1 MEVDRSLAFL
11 DVKIQVRSDGTLSHS
26 VYRKPTH
33 TDRYL
38 KATSHHHPGHLNS
51 VVASLTNRAYDLC
64 DDEHLHNELQHLRQV
79 LQGNGY
85 SGKLPPRH
93 MNRHQL
99 RRQVVDRQPVFL
111 PYVKGV
117 TDKVS
122 NILKKYSIK
131 TIFTP
136 LKRVSQ
142 CLRSPKDSFPLEK
155 PGVYKIDCSCGSSY
169 IGQTKRTIAC
179 RIKEH
184 IKAVKNNDTQK
195 SAIAEHLIH
204 SGTNHW
210 IELHNPQIISTERH
224 YIPRMVREAIEI
236 TKHKNFNREDGFK
249 LSSVWSPVVRLCR
262 DNGKRKSAV
271 SRMDTVSVVC
281 REQVRVSG
289 GFADNGT
296 GIELGLKKFGN
307 SQEVKIKDSIM
318 LLPEK
323 SLMDSPRPGVV
334 GYVRLAQTKTT
345 GASLRCAYGGIAGTL
360 VHFRSPD
367 STPKHALEHDHRGHP
382 PPAGPACRK
391 KTKPRPLGTVPWR
404 RLGWIVPT

>member
-271 SRMDTVSVVC
+271 SLMDTVSVVC

-289 GFADNGT
+289 GFAENGT
-296 GIELGLKKFGN
+296 GIERN
-307 SQEVKIKDSIM
+307 
-318 LLPEK
+318 
-323 SLMDSPRPGVV
+323 
-334 GYVRLAQTKTT
+334 
-345 GASLRCAYGGIAGTL
+345 
-360 VHFRSPD
+360 
-367 STPKHALEHDHRGHP
+367 
-382 PPAGPACRK
+382 
-391 KTKPRPLGTVPWR
+391 R
-404 RLGWIVPT
+404 RLRRRVDRYVCP